1 MKLSFLPHL
10 LCSPILRIGSTA
22 LSSVN
27 PTFFSPD
34 RRWVTCK
41 ADTHHERTIHDTHM
55 EMGWNGCK
63 WMHFWLRTLHHMFVE
78 SNPKIDFLEAS
89 RLRSTPGSILGHLGL
104 PRQQIQ
110 IHLLHLLHL
119 LHPLHQRHQRRW
131 GHLRFFQIS
140 EQRITNQITNLH
152 TNRIIESQKHLAFRR
167 HVEKLGQSCDSL
179 VSWAGTKRAGR
190 KIGQWLYIVYCTTIT
205 ILLQ

>member
-1 MKLSFLPHL
+1 MLLDEVKLSLLPHL

-55 EMGWNGCK
+55 EMDANGCI
-63 WMHFWLRTLHHMFVE
+63 FEFELYTTC
-78 SNPKIDFLEAS
+78 STNPKIDFLEAS

-119 LHPLHQRHQRRW
+119 LRPLHQRHQR
-131 GHLRFFQIS
+131 H
-140 EQRITNQITNLH
+140 QR
-152 TNRIIESQKHLAFRR
+152 R
-167 HVEKLGQSCDSL
+167 
-179 VSWAGTKRAGR
+179 
-190 KIGQWLYIVYCTTIT
+190 
-205 ILLQ
+205 